1 MKLKHFILFLAVVLA
16 ACSTRRDAPGV
27 EGADDGPCVELC
39 GIDSLMWRQPDSA
52 LMVLVDFATTPKADS
67 LSAFEGHY
75 CQMLLSE
82 LLYKNDYGQSNR
94 EKLLKAVGCF
104 DSIVGTD
111 ETDARKADTHGVSLR
126 ERNAFLDARA
136 HYINGVGFYERDSVV
151 ETCEEYLKALEVMDL
166 NFEEKGLEGNKAIF
180 MANIYNR
187 LGDFFSVQF
196 MMDDAIACY
205 EQALLYCLKEPT
217 SSNGV
222 SNILYHIGIQYDKK
236 DSLNIARQYYGQA
249 LETVSNIDN
258 LTYRNIVTSKA
269 LCDYQIEKKAEQPLN
284 ALRTIIGQTENEDE
298 RLTRYLTVGDIF
310 FEEQM
315 FDSAMFFLELAFG
328 NNKDKSMQVQAAD
341 FLRIIYDSLGDS
353 EKSNNCL
360 KFMADNMKLEG
371 ENKALVSQLDN
382 LFQDYLKQK
391 QEKLSEA
398 EHAKHIRKIV
408 GIIVP
413 ISVLLAMAIIIVAK
427 LRSRKLLKQQQKE
440 AEQAHEELRR
450 LQTETQQRLEE
461 TERKHRQK
469 EEEMVKRHEDEL
481 RIQRDQSEKEM
492 EQTRQ
497 RHEAELEAER
507 LAYEKEQ
514 DALRQS
520 LRQHE
525 DQVMASE
532 KSSGLQQDKAERWR
546 QEFLKEPICR
556 RINELLHGKRI
567 TTRDTSFKHDDIT
580 LKEEDFKQLGEAVE
594 RHFGGFD
601 AIVLSRCPSLKH
613 GDLALCHLHLMGLG
627 EGEIAA
633 LKSRTYSG
641 IKKQDES
648 IREKLSLEESV
659 LEYVSRVAESIGRDN
674 KTARKEHQA
683 GVMQRTSKGIVDK
696 EEEKGYESGK
706 KSMHKSMQKSMQKIV
721 LLISAKPDITLSEMA
736 DQLGMSRNGVDKN
749 IRKLKDLG
757 VIRRVGPDKGGHW
770 EVIG

>member
-1 MKLKHFILFLAVVLA
+1 MKRKWLILFFSFLMASCTSSVE
-16 ACSTRRDAPGV
+16 TRQGTSLPNNMICQQLQA
-27 EGADDGPCVELC
+27 
-39 GIDSLMWRQPDSA
+39 IDSLMWRQPDSA
-52 LMVLVDFATTPKADS
+52 LMVLVDFAASPKADS
-67 LSAFEGHY
+67 LSTFDRHY

-94 EKLLKAVGCF
+94 EKLLKAVGYF
-104 DSIVGTD
+104 DSLTTVLS
-111 ETDARKADTHGVSLR
+111 DTLQPRSRHCGLGPQSPGHYDNLV
-126 ERNAFLDARA
+126 FLDARA
-136 HYINGVGFYERDSVV
+136 HYINGVGYYERDSVV
-151 ETCEEYLKALEVMDL
+151 EACAEYLKALEAMGGQFD
-166 NFEEKGLEGNKAIF
+166 EKELVKNKAKF
-180 MANIYNR
+180 MAYTYNR
-187 LGDFFSVQF
+187 LGDMFSGQF
-196 MMDDAIACY
+196 MMEAAITCY
-205 EQALLYCLKEPT
+205 ENALAYCRIETTSPT
-217 SSNGV
+217 GV
-222 SNILYHIGIQYDKK
+222 SNTLTRMGLQYEQLK
-236 DSLNIARQYYGQA
+236 DTEKMRMCYSQA
-249 LETVSNIDN
+249 LEEMPDSDN
-258 LTYRNIVTSKA
+258 LSYRDLAASKA
-269 LCDYQIEKKAEQPLN
+269 LCDYKADSNAEQSLET
-284 ALRTIIGQTENEDE
+284 LRHILSQAEDEDE
-298 RLTRYLTVGDIF
+298 RLTRYLSIGVIF
-310 FEEQM
+310 SHEEM
-315 FDSAMFFLELAFG
+315 YDSAVAYLESVFE
-328 NNKDKSMQVQAAD
+328 NTRDEVSQIQAAEH
-341 FLRIIYDSLGDS
+341 LHNIYESLGN
-353 EKSNNCL
+353 EARSNECIRFLANH
-360 KFMADNMKLEG
+360 KVSAS
-371 ENKALVSQLDN
+371 ENKAMVSQLDN

-413 ISVLLAMAIIIVAK
+413 IAVLLAMAIIIVAK

-580 LKEEDFKQLGEAVE
+580 LKEEDFKQLREAVE
-594 RHFGGFD
+594 RHFEGFD
-601 AIVLSRCPSLKH
+601 AFLLSCCPSLKR

-648 IREKLSLEESV
+648 IKEKLSLEESV
-659 LEYVSRVAESIGRDN
+659 SEYVLRIAKGLYVPQDVPQDPLKTILTIMSNNPNITREEMANQLDVSSKTIGRYLKKLDG
-674 KTARKEHQA
+674 KVWYV
-683 GVMQRTSKGIVDK
+683 GS
-696 EEEKGYESGK
+696 GYS
-706 KSMHKSMQKSMQKIV
+706 
-721 LLISAKPDITLSEMA
+721 
-736 DQLGMSRNGVDKN
+736 
-749 IRKLKDLG
+749 
-757 VIRRVGPDKGGHW
+757 GHW
-770 EVIG
+770 EVIE

>member
-1 MKLKHFILFLAVVLA
+1 MKLKHLILFLAVVVA
-16 ACSTRRDAPGV
+16 GCSSRHPV
-27 EGADDGPCVELC
+27 ETLVIDCVECKAFPSESGNIASPNKQLQA
-39 GIDSLMWRQPDSA
+39 IDSLMWRQPDSA
-52 LMVLVDFATTPKADS
+52 LMVLVDFAASPQADS
-67 LSAFEGHY
+67 LDAFEEHY

-82 LLYKNDYGQSNR
+82 LLYKNDFGQNNR
-94 EKLLKAVGCF
+94 EKLLKAVRCF

-111 ETDARKADTHGVSLR
+111 ETDARKADTRGVSLR

-136 HYINGVGFYERDSVV
+136 HYINGVGFYERDNLV
-151 ETCEEYLKALEVMDL
+151 EACAEYLKALEVMEGHFGEEDL
-166 NFEEKGLEGNKAIF
+166 VKNKAKF
-180 MANIYNR
+180 MAYTYNR
-187 LGDFFSVQF
+187 LGDMFSGQF
-196 MMDDAIACY
+196 MMEAAITCY
-205 EQALLYCLKEPT
+205 ENALAYCRIEPT
-217 SSNGV
+217 SPTGV
-222 SNILYHIGIQYDKK
+222 SNTLIRLGLQYEKLK
-236 DSLNIARQYYGQA
+236 DTEKMKAYYSQA
-249 LETVSNIDN
+249 LEEMSDSDN
-258 LTYRNIVTSKA
+258 LSYRDMAASKA
-269 LCDYQIEKKAEQPLN
+269 LCDYKADSNAEQSLET
-284 ALRTIIGQTENEDE
+284 LRHILSQAEDENE
-298 RLTRYLTVGDIF
+298 RLTRYLSIGVIF
-310 FEEQM
+310 SHEEM
-315 FDSAMFFLELAFG
+315 FDSAVAYLESVFE
-328 NNKDKSMQVQAAD
+328 NTRDEVSQIQAAEH
-341 FLRIIYDSLGDS
+341 LHNIYESLGN
-353 EKSNNCL
+353 EARSNECIRFLANH
-360 KFMADNMKLEG
+360 KVSAS
-371 ENKALVSQLDN
+371 ENKVLVSQLDN

-391 QEKLSEA
+391 QGKLSEA
-398 EHAKHIRKIV
+398 EHAKHVRKIV

-413 ISVLLAMAIIIVAK
+413 IAVLLAMAIIIVAK

-497 RHEAELEAER
+497 RHKAELEAER

-580 LKEEDFKQLGEAVE
+580 LKEEDFKQLREAVE
-594 RHFGGFD
+594 RHFEGFD
-601 AIVLSRCPSLKH
+601 AFLLSCCPSLKR

-648 IREKLSLEESV
+648 IKEKLSLEESV
-659 LEYVSRVAESIGRDN
+659 SEYVLRIAKGLYVPQDVPQDPLKTILTIMSNNPNITREEMANQLDVSSKTIGRYLKKLDG
-674 KTARKEHQA
+674 KVRYV
-683 GVMQRTSKGIVDK
+683 GS
-696 EEEKGYESGK
+696 GYS
-706 KSMHKSMQKSMQKIV
+706 
-721 LLISAKPDITLSEMA
+721 
-736 DQLGMSRNGVDKN
+736 
-749 IRKLKDLG
+749 
-757 VIRRVGPDKGGHW
+757 GHW
-770 EVIG
+770 EVIE

>member
-1 MKLKHFILFLAVVLA
+1 MKLKHLILFLAVVLA
-16 ACSTRRDAPGV
+16 ACSTRHPVETRPGTSLPNNMV
-27 EGADDGPCVELC
+27 CQQLQA
-39 GIDSLMWRQPDSA
+39 IDSLMWQQPDSA

-94 EKLLKAVGCF
+94 EKLLKAVRYF
-104 DSIVGTD
+104 DSIVGAD
-111 ETDARKADTHGVSLR
+111 ETDARKADTRGVSLR
-126 ERNAFLDARA
+126 DRNAFLDARA

-151 ETCEEYLKALEVMDL
+151 EACAEYLKALEVMDL

-398 EHAKHIRKIV
+398 EHAKHVRKIV

-413 ISVLLAMAIIIVAK
+413 IAVLLALAIIIVAK
-427 LRSRKLLKQQQKE
+427 RRSRKLLKQQQKE
-440 AEQAHEELRR
+440 VEQAHEGELRR
-450 LQTETQQRLEE
+450 LQAETQQRLEE

-525 DQVMASE
+525 DQVRASE
-532 KSSGLQQDKAERWR
+532 KSLGQQQDKAEHWR

-580 LKEEDFKQLGEAVE
+580 LEEEDFKQLREAVE
-594 RHFGGFD
+594 RHFEGFD
-601 AIVLSRCPSLKH
+601 AFLLSCCQSLKR

-648 IREKLSLEESV
+648 IKEKLSLEESV
-659 LEYVSRVAESIGRDN
+659 SEYVLRIAKGLYVPQDVPQDPLKTILTIMSNNPNITREEMANQLGVSSKTIGRYLKKLDG
-674 KTARKEHQA
+674 KVRYV
-683 GVMQRTSKGIVDK
+683 GS
-696 EEEKGYESGK
+696 GYS
-706 KSMHKSMQKSMQKIV
+706 
-721 LLISAKPDITLSEMA
+721 
-736 DQLGMSRNGVDKN
+736 
-749 IRKLKDLG
+749 
-757 VIRRVGPDKGGHW
+757 GHW
-770 EVIG
+770 EVIE

>member
-1 MKLKHFILFLAVVLA
+1 MKLKHLILFFSLILA
-16 ACSTRRDAPGV
+16 ACSSRHPV
-27 EGADDGPCVELC
+27 ETLVIPSESGNIASPNKQLQA
-39 GIDSLMWRQPDSA
+39 IDSLMWRQPDSA
-52 LMVLVDFATTPKADS
+52 LMVLVDFAATPKADS

-94 EKLLKAVGCF
+94 EKLLKVVGCF

-111 ETDARKADTHGVSLR
+111 ETDARKADTRGVSLR

-391 QEKLSEA
+391 QGKQTEA
-398 EHAKHIRKIV
+398 EHTKHIKRIV

-413 ISVLLAMAIIIVAK
+413 IIVLLVLGVIVIAK
-427 LRSRKLLKQQQKE
+427 LRSNKLLKQQQKE
-440 AEQAHEELRR
+440 AEQELRLLQAEADKALEKSKRKHEEELRQ
-450 LQTETQQRLEE
+450 LQD
-461 TERKHRQK
+461 
-469 EEEMVKRHEDEL
+469 V
-481 RIQRDQSEKEM
+481 SEKTLKEI
-492 EQTRQ
+492 QKK
-497 RHEAELEAER
+497 HDLALETVQADNALTAKKAKESLAER
-507 LAYEKEQ
+507 LKLIYKASTMNRNKVISDENDFEKVKRYLFGAKDATVWDAMKHCMDETYPNLYAQMAEAYPMFSDVE
-514 DALRQS
+514 
-520 LRQHE
+520 
-525 DQVMASE
+525 
-532 KSSGLQQDKAERWR
+532 
-546 QEFLKEPICR
+546 LKIC
-556 RINELLHGKRI
+556 LL
-567 TTRDTSFKHDDIT
+567 SAFKFRTD
-580 LKEEDFKQLGEAVE
+580 
-594 RHFGGFD
+594 
-601 AIVLSRCPSLKH
+601 
-613 GDLALCHLHLMGLG
+613 
-627 EGEIAA
+627 EIADIA
-633 LKSRTYSG
+633 ELKNGTVSTY
-641 IKKQDES
+641 
-648 IREKLSLEESV
+648 
-659 LEYVSRVAESIGRDN
+659 
-674 KTARKEHQA
+674 KT
-683 GVMQRTSKGIVDK
+683 
-696 EEEKGYESGK
+696 
-706 KSMHKSMQKSMQKIV
+706 
-721 LLISAKPDITLSEMA
+721 
-736 DQLGMSRNGVDKN
+736 N
-749 IRKLKDLG
+749 IRKKVQNLPIDH
-757 VIRRVGPDKGGHW
+757 IAEQFMD
-770 EVIG
+770 

>member
-1 MKLKHFILFLAVVLA
+1 MKLKHLILFLAVILA

-94 EKLLKAVGCF
+94 EKLLKAVRYF
-104 DSIVGTD
+104 DSIVGAD
-111 ETDARKADTHGVSLR
+111 ETDARKADTRGVSLR
-126 ERNAFLDARA
+126 DRNAFLDARA

-151 ETCEEYLKALEVMDL
+151 EACAEYLKALEVMDL

-398 EHAKHIRKIV
+398 EHAKHVRKIV

-413 ISVLLAMAIIIVAK
+413 IAVLLALAIIIVAK
-427 LRSRKLLKQQQKE
+427 RRSRKLLKQQQKE
-440 AEQAHEELRR
+440 AEQAHEGELRR
-450 LQTETQQRLEE
+450 LQAETQQRLEE

-525 DQVMASE
+525 DQVRASE
-532 KSSGLQQDKAERWR
+532 KSLGQQQDKAEHWR

-580 LKEEDFKQLGEAVE
+580 LKEEDFKQLREAVE
-594 RHFGGFD
+594 RHFEGFD
-601 AIVLSRCPSLKH
+601 AFLLSCCPSLKR

-648 IREKLSLEESV
+648 IKEKLSLEESV
-659 LEYVSRVAESIGRDN
+659 SEYVLRIAKGLYVPQDVPQDPLKTILTIMSNNPNITREEMANQLGVSSKTIGRYLKKLDG
-674 KTARKEHQA
+674 KVRYV
-683 GVMQRTSKGIVDK
+683 GS
-696 EEEKGYESGK
+696 GYS
-706 KSMHKSMQKSMQKIV
+706 
-721 LLISAKPDITLSEMA
+721 
-736 DQLGMSRNGVDKN
+736 
-749 IRKLKDLG
+749 
-757 VIRRVGPDKGGHW
+757 GHW
-770 EVIG
+770 EVIE

>member
-1 MKLKHFILFLAVVLA
+1 MKLKHLILFLAVVLA
-16 ACSTRRDAPGV
+16 ACSTRHPVETRPGTSLPNNMV
-27 EGADDGPCVELC
+27 CQQLQA
-39 GIDSLMWRQPDSA
+39 IDSLMWQQPDSA

-82 LLYKNDYGQSNR
+82 LLYKNDCEQSNR
-94 EKLLKAVGCF
+94 EDLLKAVRYF
-104 DSIVGTD
+104 DSIVGAD
-111 ETDARKADTHGVSLR
+111 ETDARKADTRGVSLR
-126 ERNAFLDARA
+126 DRNAFLDARA

-398 EHAKHIRKIV
+398 EHAKHVRKIV

-413 ISVLLAMAIIIVAK
+413 IAVLLALAIIIVAK
-427 LRSRKLLKQQQKE
+427 LKSKKQLKEQQEE
-440 AEQAHEELRR
+440 ADKA
-450 LQTETQQRLEE
+450 
-461 TERKHRQK
+461 
-469 EEEMVKRHEDEL
+469 MAA
-481 RIQRDQSEKEM
+481 KEM
-492 EQTRQ
+492 EHEQEIGRLNADLASRRQ
-497 RHEAELEAER
+497 QSHEAM
-507 LAYEKEQ
+507 
-514 DALRQS
+514 LRQVKEIYF
-520 LRQHE
+520 RQPDADEGKNHRLI
-525 DQVMASE
+525 MA
-532 KSSGLQQDKAERWR
+532 
-546 QEFLKEPICR
+546 EFAVLYP
-556 RINELLHGKRI
+556 H
-567 TTRDTSFKHDDIT
+567 
-580 LKEEDFKQLGEAVE
+580 AVE
-594 RHFGGFD
+594 DLRKAYPDLSDSEADICVLGF
-601 AIVLSRCPSLKH
+601 
-613 GDLALCHLHLMGLG
+613 LG
-627 EGEIAA
+627 FRVKEI
-633 LKSRTYSG
+633 SH
-641 IKKQDES
+641 I
-648 IREKLSLEESV
+648 
-659 LEYVSRVAESIGRDN
+659 IG
-674 KTARKEHQA
+674 
-683 GVMQRTSKGIVDK
+683 
-696 EEEKGYESGK
+696 
-706 KSMHKSMQKSMQKIV
+706 
-721 LLISAKPDITLSEMA
+721 LSENTI
-736 DQLGMSRNGVDKN
+736 GKYRSN
-749 IRKLKDLG
+749 IRKKIDAQDFDTLMTPFL
-757 VIRRVGPDKGGHW
+757 H
-770 EVIG
+770 